1 MLIRFIL
8 TCLLTAVTFGTVR
21 GELYVYSDAQ
31 GSVHISHSPMDR
43 EGMRLISYYRSETR
57 PRRDYSWSLIRYTRE
72 IADASKRYGVE
83 EELIRAVI
91 MAESDFDPYA
101 VSEAGA
107 LGLMQ
112 LMPKTAER
120 MGVEDCF
127 DPIQN
132 IDGGV
137 RYLKLLHERFDD
149 TRLAVA
155 AYHAGEN
162 RVAAYGDIPPI
173 PATRKYV
180 DRVLQYYE
188 DFKKAARKTRKI
200 YRVVQPDGKILFT
213 TSPVP

>member
-1 MLIRFIL
+1 MLIRLIL
-8 TCLLTAVTFGTVR
+8 SCLLIAVAVETVQA
-21 GELYVYSDAQ
+21 ELYVYADGEGA
-31 GSVHISHSPMDR
+31 VHISHSPLEK
-43 EGMRLISYYRSETR
+43 EGMRLVSYYRSRTQ

-72 IADASKRYGVE
+72 ISDASQKYGVE

-120 MGVEDCF
+120 MGVDDCF
-127 DPIQN
+127 DPMQN

-137 RYLKLLHERFDD
+137 RYLMILQERFDD

-162 RVAAYGDIPPI
+162 RVAAHGGVPPI
-173 PATRKYV
+173 PATRQYV
-180 DRVLQYYE
+180 ERVLHYYE
-188 DFKKAARKTRKI
+188 EFKKAVRKTRKI

-213 TSPVP
+213 TSPGP

>member
-1 MLIRFIL
+1 MLIRLMLSCVLI
-8 TCLLTAVTFGTVR
+8 AVTFGTVN
-21 GELYVYSDAQ
+21 GELYVYADGE
-31 GSVHISHSPMDR
+31 GSVHISHTPMEK
-43 EGMRLISYYRSETR
+43 EGMKLVSYYRSQKR

-72 IADASKRYGVE
+72 IADASEKYGVE
-83 EELIRAVI
+83 QELIRAVI

-137 RYLKLLHERFDD
+137 RYLKILHERFDD

-180 DRVLQYYE
+180 DRVLQYYQ
-188 DFKKAARKTRKI
+188 DFKKTARKTRKI
-200 YRVVQPDGKILFT
+200 HRIVQPDGKILFT
-213 TSPVP
+213 TSPNP

>member
-1 MLIRFIL
+1 MLVRLIL
-8 TCLLTAVTFGTVR
+8 SCLVIAVTVETVKA
-21 GELYVYSDAQ
+21 ELYVYSDRE
-31 GSVHISHSPMDR
+31 GSVHISHTPLEE
-43 EGMRLISYYRSETR
+43 EGMKLLSYYRSQAR
-57 PRRDYSWSLIRYTRE
+57 PRRDYSWNLIRYSRE
-72 IADASKRYGVE
+72 IADASEKYGVE
-83 EELIRAVI
+83 EALIRAVI

-112 LMPKTAER
+112 LMPQTAER
-120 MGVEDCF
+120 LGVEDCF

-137 RYLKLLHERFDD
+137 RYLKILHERFDD

-162 RVAAYGDIPPI
+162 RVASYGDIPPI

-180 DRVLQYYE
+180 DRVLQYYQ
-188 DFKKAARKTRKI
+188 DFKKATRKTRKI
-200 YRVVQPDGKILFT
+200 YRIVQPDGKILFT
-213 TSPVP
+213 TTPGP